1 MKTKSVD
8 RTRLKGLGGALALL
22 TLLTGAA
29 YAQPNV
35 LQPTDAIIAS
45 SANSPGSEGVKNAI
59 DGTQAKYLN
68 FDSAANSGKTSGFA
82 VTPSV
87 GPTTITGL
95 GIESAN
101 DAPERDPLAVTIEGS
116 NDDVA
121 DYTTGTWTMITA
133 ITNIPAWSGRFVWQ

>member
-1 MKTKSVD
+1 MKTKPVV
-8 RTRLKGLGGALALL
+8 RICLKGLGGAIALL

-45 SANSPGSEGVKNAI
+45 SPNEPGSEGVKNAI
-59 DGTQAKYLN
+59 DGTQSKYLN

-82 VTPSV
+82 VTPAV
-87 GPTTITGL
+87 GATWVTGL
-95 GIESAN
+95 AMQSAN
-101 DAPERDPLAVTIEGS
+101 DAPERDPLTVTIEGS

-121 DYTTGTWTMITA
+121 DYTVGTWTMIA
-133 ITNIPAWSGRFVWQ
+133 GITNAGTNIGPQPIR